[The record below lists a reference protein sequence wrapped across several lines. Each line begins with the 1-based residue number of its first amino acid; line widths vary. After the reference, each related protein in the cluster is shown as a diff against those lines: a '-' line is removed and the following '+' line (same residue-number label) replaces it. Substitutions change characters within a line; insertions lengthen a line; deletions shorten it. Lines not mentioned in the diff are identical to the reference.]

1 MAIEEAAKADFSFG
15 AVILHNREVL
25 AKGRSRG
32 KTSQDPTAHGG
43 IVAIRNVLRDH
54 PPKAL

>member
-1 MAIEEAAKADFSFG
+1 MAIELAAKVDFPCG
-15 AVILHNREVL
+15 AVILHNGEVL
-25 AKGRSRG
+25 AKGRNRG
-32 KTSQDPTAHGG
+32 KTSQDPTAHGE